1 MTTKELNKNKKKEP
15 INQESDVKKDL
26 QEMKLTLAIMNKQ
39 IEELSKMLNIN
50 TKPNYSNDIQELAS
64 FYHPKK
70 E

>member
-1 MTTKELNKNKKKEP
+1 MTTKKLVEKKKDEMS
-15 INQESDVKKDL
+15 ETKKDL
-26 QEMKLTLAIMNKQ
+26 IEMKLTLAIMNKQ

-50 TKPNYSNDIQELAS
+50 TKPNYSDDIQELAS

>member
-1 MTTKELNKNKKKEP
+1 MTTKELNKKKKEP

-26 QEMKLTLAIMNKQ
+26 IEMKLTLAIMNKQ

-50 TKPNYSNDIQELAS
+50 TKPNYSDDIQELAS

>member
-1 MTTKELNKNKKKEP
+1 MTTKELNKKKKEP

>member
-1 MTTKELNKNKKKEP
+1 MTTKEIKKKKEP
-15 INQESDVKKDL
+15 INQESEVKKDL
-26 QEMKLTLAIMNKQ
+26 IEMKLTLAIMNKQ

-50 TKPNYSNDIQELAS
+50 TKPNYSDDIQELAS

>member
-1 MTTKELNKNKKKEP
+1 MTTKKLVEKKKDEM
-15 INQESDVKKDL
+15 SDVKKDL
-26 QEMKLTLAIMNKQ
+26 IEMKLTLAIMNKQ

-50 TKPNYSNDIQELAS
+50 TKPNYSDDIQELAS